1 MNVTINIY
9 GDVHIHCDC
18 CNECGV
24 YANDLEE
31 SPEAPIWKMHP
42 DTEDGSEVCTLPGGE
57 EVNFYQVIP
66 LYRDEL
72 EYKLAHDADALL
84 DKMNGISF
92 VVEPD
97 RQDAITR
104 GTLSNDDFDGEM
116 DDASYHL
123 ESIEEK
129 ELPIDPI
136 NAYNHM
142 AIYLRWCMEHDLMG
156 EDFLKEHGEVANRS
170 KPTLPA

>member
-1 MNVTINIY
+1 M
-9 GDVHIHCDC
+9 
-18 CNECGV
+18 
-24 YANDLEE
+24 
-31 SPEAPIWKMHP
+31 
-42 DTEDGSEVCTLPGGE
+42 
-57 EVNFYQVIP
+57 VNP
-66 LYRDEL
+66 T
-72 EYKLAHDADALL
+72 
-84 DKMNGISF
+84 
-92 VVEPD
+92 

-116 DDASYHL
+116 DDASYHI

-156 EDFLKEHGEVANRS
+156 EDFLKEYSEVTKQVKADANGS
-170 KPTLPA
+170 EGVYPG

>member
-1 MNVTINIY
+1 
-9 GDVHIHCDC
+9 
-18 CNECGV
+18 
-24 YANDLEE
+24 
-31 SPEAPIWKMHP
+31 
-42 DTEDGSEVCTLPGGE
+42 
-57 EVNFYQVIP
+57 
-66 LYRDEL
+66 
-72 EYKLAHDADALL
+72 
-84 DKMNGISF
+84 MNGISF

-116 DDASYHL
+116 DDASYHI

-156 EDFLKEHGEVANRS
+156 EDFLKEYSEVAKQVKADPASVDLREFIRDELDAVCSLCYSISKAVPLQAITTERATAPTILPMLTTTPSASSARS
-170 KPTLPA
+170 GITLMSSRMKPTCSSPLTRTTIRLWQR

>member
-1 MNVTINIY
+1 M
-9 GDVHIHCDC
+9 D
-18 CNECGV
+18 
-24 YANDLEE
+24 
-31 SPEAPIWKMHP
+31 
-42 DTEDGSEVCTLPGGE
+42 
-57 EVNFYQVIP
+57 
-66 LYRDEL
+66 
-72 EYKLAHDADALL
+72 YKLEHDVDALL
-84 DKMNGISF
+84 NKMRGISF
-92 VVEPD
+92 VANPT

-129 ELPIDPI
+129 ELPIASI

-156 EDFLKEHGEVANRS
+156 EDFLKEYSEVAKQVKADPASVDLREFIRGRS
-170 KPTLPA
+170 AGGTGLRPCRKRRGCGGSDGTDKEP